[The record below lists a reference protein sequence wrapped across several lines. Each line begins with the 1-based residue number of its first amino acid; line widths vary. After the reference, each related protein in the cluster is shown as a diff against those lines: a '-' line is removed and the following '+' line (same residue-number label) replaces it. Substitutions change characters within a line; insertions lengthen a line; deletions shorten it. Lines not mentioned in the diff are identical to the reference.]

1 MILPVVVV
9 PLLCLLFYSLGG
21 GRGVPA
27 QQQAAAPGFN
37 TELPGAR
44 FDKTKQARNK
54 LDYYKQADQDSIR
67 RREYQRQD
75 PNFQKTVD
83 SVQHRAMLAEDR
95 KADELLQRLD
105 RLKQTIQQP
114 PAPASPIGLRAAA
127 PVQRD
132 PVLPPMP
139 MRTRLPVERRSDT
152 ADEDPQLEKLNTMLD
167 KIIRIQHPG
176 SEETPARAA
185 PGMSDA
191 PDTAAANSLP
201 AVTQENQ
208 VLVAGAT
215 IALRLTAE
223 VRINGVVFPKD
234 QLLYGVVSI
243 SNDRML
249 ATINS
254 IRREQGIYPVALQ
267 VYDLDG
273 LPGIHIPGSL
283 GRETVK
289 QSADQSINSLGVM
302 GLNPSPMAQVTNA
315 GVVTAR
321 SLLSR
326 KVRLLRVT
334 VRAGYQVLLRNMRVQ
349 SKMQVV
355 REELTPDSV
364 EHVPEPGEFA
374 PFMRRVVRHDKMEMV
389 LQGIY
394 LRDSLLWVVVR
405 VENHSPIGYMPGY
418 MRWCIRDKRQ
428 GRRTARQELV
438 IKPLYVPPAEVV
450 GWDSSRV
457 WATGFRPFALPKD
470 KELVLLL
477 AEGNGAREL
486 ALAIGEKELL
496 KVRRY
501 EKEL

>member
-1 MILPVVVV
+1 MTTRKRLLRLPVIVI
-9 PLLCLLFYSLGG
+9 PFLLFIFYSLGG
-21 GRGVPA
+21 GRGA
-27 QQQAAAPGFN
+27 AGEQQAVVPGFN

-44 FDKTKQARNK
+44 FDKQKQARNK
-54 LDYYKQADQDSIR
+54 LEFYKQADQDSIR

-75 PNFQKTVD
+75 PNFRKVVD
-83 SVQHRAMLAEDR
+83 SAQHRVMIADDG
-95 KADELLQRLD
+95 KADELIQRLD

-114 PAPASPIGLRAAA
+114 PPAQV
-127 PVQRD
+127 VQHASLLQ
-132 PVLPPMP
+132 PLPARERP
-139 MRTRLPVERRSDT
+139 RLERRSDT
-152 ADEDPQLEKLNTMLD
+152 VEEDPQLEKLNTMLD

-176 SEETPARAA
+176 SEIAA
-185 PGMSDA
+185 PVSGMPEA
-191 PDTAAANSLP
+191 PDTAVSNSLP

-215 IALRLTAE
+215 IALRLTEEA
-223 VRINGVVFPKD
+223 RINGVSFPRD

-243 SNDRML
+243 NNDRML
-249 ATINS
+249 ITINS

-289 QSADQSINSLGVM
+289 QSADQSINSLGLV
-302 GLNPSPMAQVTNA
+302 GLDASPMAQVTNA
-315 GVVTAR
+315 GVMTAR

-334 VRAGYQVLLRNMRVQ
+334 VRAGYQVLLRNTRVRGRIE
-349 SKMQVV
+349 VV
-355 REELTPDSV
+355 HRELGPDSIGS
-364 EHVPEPGEFA
+364 VPEPGVFT
-374 PFMRRVVRHDKMEMV
+374 PFLHRVVRRDKMALM

-394 LRDSLLWVVVR
+394 LRDGLLWVVVR
-405 VENHSPIGYMPGY
+405 LENHSPIGYVPGY

-428 GRRTARQELV
+428 ARRTAVQELV
-438 IKPLYVPPAEVV
+438 MKPLYASPPEAVE
-450 GWDSSRV
+450 GDSSRV
-457 WATGFRPFALPKD
+457 LVTGFRPFALPKD

-486 ALAIGEKELL
+486 VMAIGEKELL

-501 EKEL
+501 EQE

>member
-1 MILPVVVV
+1 M
-9 PLLCLLFYSLGG
+9 FYSLGG
-21 GRGVPA
+21 GRGTSGPKEASVA
-27 QQQAAAPGFN
+27 GFN

-44 FDKTKQARNK
+44 FDKKKQARNK
-54 LDYYKQADQDSIR
+54 LDYYQQADRDSIR

-75 PNFQKTVD
+75 PNFKRSD
-83 SVQHRAMLAEDR
+83 STEHRAMQTEDR
-95 KADELLQRLD
+95 KAEELLQRLD
-105 RLKQTIQQP
+105 RLKQAVQQP
-114 PAPASPIGLRAAA
+114 PST
-127 PVQRD
+127 PVMQHA
-132 PVLPPMP
+132 PVLPP
-139 MRTRLPVERRSDT
+139 LPVRSPTPLERRFDT
-152 ADEDPQLEKLNTMLD
+152 AEEDPQLEKLNTMLD

-176 SEETPARAA
+176 EVVSAQAA
-185 PGMSDA
+185 PGLSEV
-191 PDTAAANSLP
+191 PDTVAANSLP
-201 AVTQENQ
+201 AVIQENQ

-243 SNDRML
+243 NNDRML

-289 QSADQSINSLGVM
+289 QSADQSINSLGVV
-302 GLNPSPMAQVTNA
+302 GLDPSPMGQVTNA
-315 GVVTAR
+315 GVMTAR

-334 VRAGYQVLLRNMRVQ
+334 VRAGYEVLLRNMRVG

-355 REELTPDSV
+355 RGELTPDSV

-374 PFMRRVVRHDKMEMV
+374 PFMRRVVRHDKMELV

-405 VENHSPIGYMPGY
+405 LENHSPIGYVSGY
-418 MRWCIRDKRQ
+418 MRWCIRDRRR
-428 GRRTARQELV
+428 GRRTAWQELA
-438 IKPLYVPPAEVV
+438 IKPMYVSPVEVV
-450 GWDSSRV
+450 EGDSSRV
-457 WATGFRPFALPKD
+457 LVTGFRPFALPKD

-486 ALAIGEKELL
+486 VMAIGEKELL

-501 EKEL
+501 GQE